1 MRARETSRTKKC
13 IVWDLDNT
21 LWDGVYLEGDVR
33 VRPDARRAIEKL
45 DHRGI
50 LHSIASRGDEKLA
63 LEVLRRIG
71 LRDFFLV
78 PQINWEPKPKS
89 IITISNQLPF

>member
-1 MRARETSRTKKC
+1 M
-13 IVWDLDNT
+13 
-21 LWDGVYLEGDVR
+21 
-33 VRPDARRAIEKL
+33 
-45 DHRGI
+45 
-50 LHSIASRGDEKLA
+50 KLA
-63 LEVLRRIG
+63 LEVLHRIG